1 MSIFLKTLTLVLL
14 SYKTRIPTK
23 NLETLVVHRCP
34 PSSLF
39 FIGRQARAWSGSM
52 SQRLFG
58 WRCAL
63 QRQNWIYHPSRRS
76 KSVLTRVYWHW
87 GQFGNRTTRGPRRTP
102 TKGLGSFSR
111 LVFNARRSSRMI
123 KMCTC
128 MGKSFFL
135 WLSFPLVYFLVIKH
149 CFYNQTGQAL
159 NGFVLDYIIICLN
172 MCFY

>member
-1 MSIFLKTLTLVLL
+1 MSSKLSLLHRTTSQGMIRLDESETFWVKMRLAAPKLDLPPLQKEQKRPHKSILTL
-14 SYKTRIPTK
+14 
-23 NLETLVVHRCP
+23 
-34 PSSLF
+34 
-39 FIGRQARAWSGSM
+39 GSVWEPNDK
-52 SQRLFG
+52 G
-58 WRCAL
+58 
-63 QRQNWIYHPSRRS
+63 
-76 KSVLTRVYWHW
+76 
-87 GQFGNRTTRGPRRTP
+87 TP

-128 MGKSFFL
+128 MGKSCFL